1 MRTTHSRCF
10 AEDFIWLRVVF
21 SSTSLEHEDG
31 QVSGTA
37 YGHKFG
43 ILHDLINR
51 HCDQLL
57 SFDVMIQNLG
67 GEDFEEYF

>member
-1 MRTTHSRCF
+1 MRTMHGPCL
-10 AEDFIWLRVVF
+10 AEEFIWARDSLP
-21 SSTSLEHEDG
+21 TSPEHEDR

-37 YGHKFG
+37 CRHKSG

-57 SFDVMIQNLG
+57 SFEVMIQNLG
-67 GEDFEEYF
+67 GEDFQEYF